1 MQLIAD
7 NFNWQDFD
15 VAPERTKVVQA
26 STLADEVI
34 NLFYGPDE
42 AKGEYLPW
50 DKATNHGLRI
60 RSREVTVYAGING
73 HYKST
78 VSSQIA
84 LHLLRQDQKAMIASF
99 EMRPAQTMQRMSRQA
114 GGCAEPGI
122 AFLRKFHQWTDDRL
136 WIYDYLGNCEPRKIL
151 AVCRYA
157 AGELGIKHIFID
169 SLMKVVA
176 GTDDYTAQK
185 QFIGDLQTIAL
196 GLDIHIHIV
205 AHARKSAAETD
216 HIDKFSVK
224 GASEIGDQTDNLVLV
239 QRNKLKEKAKDKG
252 DADDGKPDV
261 FYTVAKQRNG
271 AYEGVLGFWFNQ
283 DSMTFVEKPS
293 GSWPRIYLGDE
304 DGVVD
309 APERRSAVTEF

>member
-1 MQLIAD
+1 MQLIED
-7 NFNWQDFD
+7 DFNWQDFD
-15 VAPERTKVVQA
+15 VAPERAKVIAA
-26 STLADEVI
+26 STLTDDVI

-50 DKATNHGLRI
+50 DKASNHGLRL

-78 VSSQIA
+78 VTSQIA
-84 LHLLRQDQKAMIASF
+84 LHLMRQDERAMIASF
-99 EMRPAQTMQRMSRQA
+99 EMRPAQTMRRMSRQA
-114 GGCAEPGI
+114 AGSAEPSM

-136 WIYDYLGNCEPRKIL
+136 WIYDQLGNCEARKIL

-157 AGELGIKHIFID
+157 AGELKVRHLFID
-169 SLMKVVA
+169 SLMKCVP

-185 QFIGDLQTIAL
+185 LFIGDLCAL
-196 GLDIHIHIV
+196 ALTFDVHIHLV
-205 AHARKSAAETD
+205 AHARKSGAETD

-224 GASEIGDQTDNLVLV
+224 GASEIGDQADNVVLV
-239 QRNKLKEKAKDKG
+239 QRNKIKEKAKDKG
-252 DADDGKPDV
+252 EVDDGKPDV

-283 DSMTFVEKPS
+283 DAMTFVEKPD
-293 GSWPRIYLGDE
+293 GIWPRIYLGDLE
-304 DGVVD
+304 
-309 APERRSAVTEF
+309 A